1 MDVGPTLAKGHPR
14 SLDHG
19 CNVRSTC
26 RCSVYPAIHTTTR
39 SLLRSSSTHEPS
51 DPPLRVVLLV
61 VRLHEGDAISGLRL
75 CYPRKSPPIW
85 GGRRNPLNGLFGAGG
100 RPGEAVRWR
109 PVDPTRRRLAP
120 WFDRVAVSPSLSGSL
135 ERWCRRALPA
145 LSAPESRVGS
155 FCGPCC
161 MSCIWRPTCSVSPS
175 ARAIHTCSKRRL
187 RCTLS
192 SWLRRSRS

>member
-85 GGRRNPLNGLFGAGG
+85 GGGRNPLNGLFGAGG

-120 WFDRVAVSPSLSGSL
+120 WFDRVAVSPSLSG
-135 ERWCRRALPA
+135 RG
-145 LSAPESRVGS
+145 SAPDWGRPAEREGWDGDGVADVPQPGTAPKGG
-155 FCGPCC
+155 FGCGTHGGAVTLMILPQVHLRKPCYDFYF
-161 MSCIWRPTCSVSPS
+161 
-175 ARAIHTCSKRRL
+175 L
-187 RCTLS
+187 
-192 SWLRRSRS
+192 